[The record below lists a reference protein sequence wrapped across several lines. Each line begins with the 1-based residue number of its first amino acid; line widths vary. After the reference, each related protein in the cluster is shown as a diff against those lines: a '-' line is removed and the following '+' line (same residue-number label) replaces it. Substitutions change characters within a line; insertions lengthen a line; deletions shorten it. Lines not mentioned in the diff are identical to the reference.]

1 MFKSRYIDFFAL
13 IIVSL
18 TAVIYAVDYLFDVVP
33 EGVSTFLRWAS
44 VFGITLYAIKKKSLT
59 TWILVCLVIGACVGY
74 DFPDVAVNLRVLS
87 KIFLKL
93 IKTIVGPL
101 IFATLVYGIAGHS
114 DIKQVGR
121 MGWKSLLYFEVVTTI
136 ALFIG
141 LAAINLFP
149 VGEGIIAPAAMH
161 DNIQAAEPQTWQ
173 QIILH
178 IFPENIA
185 KSMAQGEVLQI
196 VVFSV
201 IFGLGLIMVPK
212 EKRKPMVDFT
222 QSLSEVMFKFTNIV
236 MYFAPIGVG
245 AAMAYTVGHMGLSI
259 LENLFG
265 LLFLL
270 YGSLI
275 VFALAVLLPI
285 ALLAKIPI
293 ISFLKAIKQPVSIA
307 FATTSSEAALPRAME
322 AMESIGVPRK
332 VVSFVMPMGYSFNLD
347 GTTLYLS
354 LASIF
359 VAQAAGID
367 LSFGEQLIMVF
378 TLMVTSKGVAGIPRA
393 SLVILMGTAA
403 SFNLPVWP
411 IMAILGIDELMD
423 MARTSINVIGNC
435 LASAFIA
442 KWEGEFDPDREE
454 GREVFE
460 AEPQE

>member
-1 MFKSRYIDFFAL
+1 MFKSRYIDFFTL
-13 IIVSL
+13 IIITL
-18 TAVIYAVDYLFDVVP
+18 TAIVYLFDYIFETVP
-33 EGVSTFLRWAS
+33 DGVTTFFRWAS
-44 VFGITLYAIKKKSLT
+44 VFGLILYGIKKRSLT

-74 DFPDVAVNLRVLS
+74 EFPDVAVNLRVLS

-101 IFATLVYGIAGHS
+101 IFGTLVYGIAGHS

-141 LAAINLFP
+141 IAAINLFP
-149 VGEGIIAPAAMH
+149 VGEGIEAPPAMH
-161 DNIQAAEPQTWQ
+161 DDVAAAEPQTWQ
-173 QIILH
+173 DIILH

-185 KSMAQGEVLQI
+185 KSMADGEVLQI

-201 IFGLGLIMVPK
+201 LFGLGLIMVPQK
-212 EKRKPMVDFT
+212 HRQPMVDFT
-222 QSLSEVMFKFTNIV
+222 HSLSEVMFKFTNIV

-259 LENLFG
+259 LGNLFG
-265 LLFLL
+265 LLLLL
-270 YGSLI
+270 YG
-275 VFALAVLLPI
+275 ALAAFVLLVLLPV
-285 ALLAKIPI
+285 ALMARIPI
-293 ISFLKAIKQPVSIA
+293 GSFLRAIKQPVSIA

-354 LASIF
+354 LASVF
-359 VAQAAGID
+359 VAQAAGINM
-367 LSFGEQLIMVF
+367 SFGEQLIMVF

-423 MARTSINVIGNC
+423 MARTSINVVGNC

-442 KWEGEFDPDREE
+442 KWEGEFDPNRE
-454 GREVFE
+454 GGDEVFE
-460 AEPQE
+460 AEPQK